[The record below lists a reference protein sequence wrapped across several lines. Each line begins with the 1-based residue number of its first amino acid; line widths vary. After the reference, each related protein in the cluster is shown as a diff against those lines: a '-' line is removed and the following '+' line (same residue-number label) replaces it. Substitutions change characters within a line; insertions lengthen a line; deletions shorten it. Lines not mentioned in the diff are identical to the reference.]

1 MAFLCFL
8 CFLCDLIKIR
18 GISVPLIFILIL
30 SVATKICEI
39 CVTL

>member
-18 GISVPLIFILIL
+18 EICVPLIFIFARLCRL
-30 SVATKICEI
+30 FEHRES
-39 CVTL
+39 